1 MPHLRRVATT
11 RVQRLQQSLLSSILL
26 LLVTPSPCACAD
38 VSCVET
44 TSRCSGP
51 WRWFHRKIRFI
62 VSFSPFPAD
71 WAQKKIKK
79 RRKTGAGQQA
89 TKKNRKKGWR
99 QIASNEIPL
108 FFFDFL
114 LLEEDG
120 ATESGRN
127 RNGKPGGYRSLSV
140 KNIRYDDFVYVYECV
155 HVTKKIGNFS
165 TSANN
170 GWQFHTPR
178 NSQKWWVLSWKGPPE
193 YLCKANS
200 HLLVSKSV
208 NRFLRIRT
216 LYKNRIQTNDGRTFP
231 DASNSWTAFAYG
243 SFRGG
248 K

>member
-1 MPHLRRVATT
+1 MMDRKHAIQQIGGDGDDESSPEVWNLESDIFSRLFLRFFFFGRIRRGWTSPTFLISWLLRSQENKKRRKKKKKKKSVSMPHLRRVATT

-71 WAQKKIKK
+71 WAEKKIKK

-108 FFFDFL
+108 FFSIFC
-114 LLEEDG
+114 
-120 ATESGRN
+120 
-127 RNGKPGGYRSLSV
+127 Y
-140 KNIRYDDFVYVYECV
+140 
-155 HVTKKIGNFS
+155 
-165 TSANN
+165 
-170 GWQFHTPR
+170 
-178 NSQKWWVLSWKGPPE
+178 
-193 YLCKANS
+193 
-200 HLLVSKSV
+200 
-208 NRFLRIRT
+208 
-216 LYKNRIQTNDGRTFP
+216 
-231 DASNSWTAFAYG
+231 
-243 SFRGG
+243 
-248 K
+248 

>member
-1 MPHLRRVATT
+1 MMDRKHAIQQIGGDGDDESSPEVWNLESDIFSRLFLRFFLVGSGEVEHLPRFLISWLLMEQENKKRQKKKKKKKKSVSMPHLRRVATT

-71 WAQKKIKK
+71 WAEKKIKK

-108 FFFDFL
+108 FFSIFC
-114 LLEEDG
+114 
-120 ATESGRN
+120 
-127 RNGKPGGYRSLSV
+127 Y
-140 KNIRYDDFVYVYECV
+140 
-155 HVTKKIGNFS
+155 
-165 TSANN
+165 
-170 GWQFHTPR
+170 
-178 NSQKWWVLSWKGPPE
+178 
-193 YLCKANS
+193 
-200 HLLVSKSV
+200 
-208 NRFLRIRT
+208 
-216 LYKNRIQTNDGRTFP
+216 
-231 DASNSWTAFAYG
+231 
-243 SFRGG
+243 
-248 K
+248 